1 MAIVASG
8 EISLADLQTEFG
20 TSSPVSLSQFYLGGS
35 IVTPNNTGVPSSGN
49 PISLDDF
56 YGVANATSVIYEI
69 IGGGGG
75 GGYGQDNNTGSGSGG
90 SGGNSTLGATVFTPI
105 ISTGALGGL
114 NAETLA
120 QQGGRAGSAS
130 YYGPGGA
137 SVGNQVAG
145 NAAPATSYGA
155 GGGGGGGD
163 SQGPFGQDGAGG
175 AGGSAATR
183 QAGTLSNVPVGS
195 VITVMI
201 GDGGAG
207 SSSSW
212 AAGGQGAGGYAR
224 LQVGNTVQEFTT
236 SGTFT
241 VPAQ

>member
-1 MAIVASG
+1 MAITASG
-8 EISLADLQTEFG
+8 EITLADLQTEFG
-20 TSSPVSLSQFYLGGS
+20 TASPVSLSDFYLDGS
-35 IVTPNNTGVPSSGN
+35 IVTSNNTGVPNSGN
-49 PISLDDF
+49 PISLSQF
-56 YGVANATSVIYEI
+56 YSVANATNVIYEI

-75 GGYGQDNNTGSGSGG
+75 GGYGVDNNTGSGRGG
-90 SGGNSTLGATVFTPI
+90 TGGNSTLAASAFTTLT
-105 ISTGALGGL
+105 STGALGGL

-130 YYGPGGA
+130 HYGSGGA
-137 SVGNQVAG
+137 SVGNHVAG
-145 NAAPATSYGA
+145 NAAPTTSYGA

-183 QAGTLSNVPVGS
+183 LAGTLSNVPVGT

-224 LQVGNTVQEFTT
+224 LQVGNTVQEFTS

-241 VPAQ
+241 VPS